1 MDKNSAVQITLSSP
15 EEIRSWSHGEV
26 KKSETIS
33 YRNFKPEPD
42 GLFCEKIFGPVK
54 DYECRCGKFKGARY
68 KGVICDRCGV
78 EVTINKVRRERFGHI
93 ELAAPVVH
101 TWYLKTMPYIAL
113 LLKVTSKTLEKI
125 CYFINYVVIDTGNS
139 PLQKMQLLSDE
150 EYREARKKNNFKAK
164 KGAEAIQDL
173 IFEINLEKL
182 EKELFEELTSGS
194 AQRKAKAIKRLEVV
208 SAFKATNRNPS
219 NMILEVIPV
228 IPPDLRPLLQLDG
241 GRFATSDLN
250 DLYQRVINRNTRLKK
265 LMEVKAPDIMIQ
277 NEKRMLQESVDALF
291 DNSKRDRPILG
302 TANRP
307 LKSLSDILK
316 GKEGRFRQNLLGKRV
331 DYSGRSVIVVN
342 PTLKIDQCGL
352 PKEMALELFKPFVME
367 GLVRTGFTQ
376 SLRQA
381 RSLIEQQHPEVY
393 KILSDVVK
401 GHPVLLNRAPTLHRL
416 GIEAFDPIL
425 VEGKALQIPPLVC
438 PPFNADFDGDQ
449 MAVHVPLTVA
459 AQMES
464 RVLMLSSHS
473 ILSPASGQPIM
484 KPIQDIVLGCYYISI
499 DGDNIIEG
507 KTYDGYFEVNHAHQ
521 QGLLKLRDLVKYRVK
536 KGESYYQNKK
546 IHYVTDPR
554 GKEIITP
561 VGRVIYNGI
570 IREALEP
577 SIKHRAEV
585 AEAAGVKNVAKG
597 WNLPFFNELMTMKE
611 LLRQISICFR
621 LNGQAIT
628 AELLDLI
635 KSIGFEMSTKAGVTI
650 GLSDMKVPPKRA
662 EIVKRAEGEVDKITK
677 FYEEGL
683 ISDDERYQAVVTVWS
698 QATEEI
704 KGAVFSNFSKLDSVH
719 MMANSGARGSPKQ
732 INQMVGIRGLM
743 TDPTNKIIEFPIKS
757 NLKEGLTVLEYFMS
771 THGSRKGLA
780 DTALRTS
787 DSGYLTRRLVDVS
800 HDIIVREHNCAD
812 SEVYPIRVAGH
823 VVKPISR
830 QAVGKTA
837 LDDIVNPITG
847 EVIVKAGHVVTWKK
861 AQLMDEVG
869 VLRTR
874 VKTQV
879 DGIALTNLY
888 DGKSIIESISDRIL
902 GRLAAEDIKVYPSTS
917 KNVDDEEIV
926 GQVLAQD
933 IADKMK
939 ILYTAGSKITKVLLK
954 SARKLSLDHILVA
967 TGNPIVI
974 VKEDEEVTERA
985 VEKITESGIAQVKVR
1000 SPLTCQSA
1008 EGVCVLCYGRDLSS
1022 GNLVNVGEAVG
1033 IVAAQ
1038 SIGEPGTQLTLQT
1051 FHTGGVAS
1059 ADITTGLPRVEELF
1073 EARKPKGEAPI
1084 SEISGIATI
1093 EQAKDILHVHV
1104 TNKEGVVKTYDI
1116 SYTSQLT
1123 IRNGE
1128 EIDAGHAITEGSLNP
1143 HELLRIKGV
1152 GATEGYLIEGI
1163 QKVYKSQGVDIHD
1176 KHVEIIIR
1184 QLLRRVKIKDPGDS
1198 KFLPGETSDKQEIEE
1213 ENRVLTSQNKK
1224 PVSFEPVLQRVTK
1237 SAITSE
1243 SFLSAAS
1250 FQETPRVLAEAAVK
1264 GKIDP
1269 IHGLKEAVIVGQL
1282 IPAGTGTPMY
1292 TDLKIKTL
1300 EEFIES
1306 PIIEISEPSKIE
1318 E

>member
-1 MDKNSAVQITLSSP
+1 MDKNSAVQILLSSP

-42 GLFCEKIFGPVK
+42 GLFCEKIFGPQK

-93 ELAAPVVH
+93 ELASPVVH

-113 LLKVTSKTLEKI
+113 LLKVTGKVLEKI
-125 CYFINYVVIDTGNS
+125 TYFINYVVIDPGNS
-139 PLQKMQLLSDE
+139 PAQKLQLLSDE
-150 EYREARKKNNFKAK
+150 EYRELRRKFTFKAK
-164 KGAEAIQDL
+164 KGAEAIIDL
-173 IFEINLEKL
+173 IAEINLDEL
-182 EKELFEELTSGS
+182 HKELMEELASGS

-208 SAFKATNRNPS
+208 QAFIDTTRSAA

-228 IPPDLRPLLQLDG
+228 IPPDLRPLLQLEG

-342 PTLKIDQCGL
+342 PGLKIDQCGI

-381 RSLIEQQHPEVY
+381 RALIEQQHPEVY
-393 KILSDVVK
+393 KILQEVVK

-425 VEGKALQIPPLVC
+425 VEGKALQIPALVC
-438 PPFNADFDGDQ
+438 KPFNADFDGDQ
-449 MAVHVPLTVA
+449 MAVHVPITIA

-464 RVLMLSSHS
+464 RLLMLSSHS
-473 ILSPASGQPIM
+473 ILSPASGKPIIA
-484 KPIQDIVLGCYYISI
+484 PIQDIVLGVYYISI
-499 DGDNIIEG
+499 DGRTKHEDKVFDN
-507 KTYDGYFEVNHAHQ
+507 YYEVNSMYESKP
-521 QGLLKLRDLVKYRVK
+521 KLVNLHDQIRFRIP
-536 KGESYYQNKK
+536 KGESYYQKGK
-546 IHYVTDPR
+546 IFNVTEPN
-554 GKEIITP
+554 GVEIKTT
-561 VGRVIYNGI
+561 VGRVLYNGI
-570 IREALEP
+570 IREHLEP
-577 SIKHRAEV
+577 SILHRAEV
-585 AEAAGVKNVAKG
+585 ANLAGDETISG
-597 WNLPFFNELMTMKE
+597 DYNLPYYNELMINKE
-611 LLRQISICFR
+611 IIKHISLCFR
-621 LNGQAIT
+621 LNGPAIT
-628 AELLDLI
+628 AELLDLV
-635 KSIGFEMSTKAGVTI
+635 KEIGFNMSTIAGVTMS
-650 GLSDMKVPPKRA
+650 LTDMKIPPKRNDIIKSA
-662 EIVKRAEGEVDKITK
+662 EKEVDRITDY
-677 FYEEGL
+677 FDQGF
-683 ISDDERYQAVVTVWS
+683 ISDDERYQAIVSVWTN
-698 QATEEI
+698 ATEEI
-704 KGAVFSNFSKLDSVH
+704 KGAVFENFDKFDSLH
-719 MMANSGARGSPKQ
+719 MMAFSGARGSAKQ

-757 NLKEGLTVLEYFMS
+757 NLREGLTVLEYFMS

-800 HDIIVREHNCAD
+800 HDIIVREHDCCETEIA
-812 SEVYPIRVAGH
+812 PIVIAEKQ
-823 VVKPISR
+823 VKPISR
-830 QAVGKTA
+830 LAVGKTA
-837 LDDIVNPITG
+837 VEDIINAETG
-847 EVIVKAGHVVTWKK
+847 EVIVKANHQITWKK
-861 AQLMDEVG
+861 AVLMDEAG
-869 VLRTR
+869 IKMAK
-874 VKTQV
+874 VKTPV
-879 DGIALTNLY
+879 EGIALTDLY
-888 DGKSIIESISDRIL
+888 DDKSIIENIGERIIGRMSLEDILAYPSKSCSTTDESIVGEIL
-902 GRLAAEDIKVYPSTS
+902 GHDIMSRGT
-917 KNVDDEEIV
+917 II
-926 GQVLAQD
+926 AQR
-933 IADKMK
+933 
-939 ILYTAGSKITKVLLK
+939 GVKITKTLVK
-954 SARKLSLDHILVA
+954 QAEKIGIEKIFVA
-967 TGNPIVI
+967 TGDPHTICMTNEMIT
-974 VKEDEEVTERA
+974 EEVI
-985 VEKITESGIAQVKVR
+985 EKISESGIGMIKVR
-1000 SPLTCQSA
+1000 SPLTCQSL
-1008 EGVCVLCYGRDLSS
+1008 EGVCALCYGRDMSS

-1059 ADITTGLPRVEELF
+1059 ADITSGLPRVEELF
-1073 EARKPKGEAPI
+1073 EARRPKGEAPI
-1084 SEISGIATI
+1084 SEISGVVDLQPGKESLQITI
-1093 EQAKDILHVHV
+1093 TAKDG
-1104 TNKEGVVKTYDI
+1104 TNRSYEVP
-1116 SYTSQLT
+1116 YTSQML
-1123 IRNGE
+1123 IRNKS
-1128 EIDAGHAITEGSLNP
+1128 EIEAGDALCEGSLNP

-1152 GATEGYLIEGI
+1152 GATQSYLIEAI
-1163 QKVYKSQGVDIHD
+1163 QKVYKSQGVDIND

-1184 QLLRRVKIKDPGDS
+1184 QLLRRVKIKDAGDS
-1198 KFLPGETSDKQEIEE
+1198 KFLPGETTDKQEIEE
-1213 ENRVLTSQNKK
+1213 ENRVMLSQNKK
-1224 PVSFEPVLQRVTK
+1224 PATFEPILQRVTK
-1237 SAITSE
+1237 SAITSD

-1282 IPAGTGTPMY
+1282 IPAGTGTPCY
-1292 TDLKIKTL
+1292 LDLKVQSFEDNL
-1300 EEFIES
+1300 EINL
-1306 PIIEISEPSKIE
+1306 SEAM
-1318 E
+1318 

>member
-1 MDKNSAVQITLSSP
+1 MEKNSAVQIVLASP
-15 EEIRSWSHGEV
+15 EEIRTWSHGEV

-33 YRNFKPEPD
+33 YRNLKPEPD
-42 GLFCEKIFGPVK
+42 GLFCEKIFGPSK

-101 TWYLKTMPYIAL
+101 SWYLKTMPYIAL
-113 LLKVTSKTLEKI
+113 LLKVTSKVLEKI
-125 CYFINYVVIDTGNS
+125 TYFINYVVIDPGNA
-139 PLQKMQLLSDE
+139 PVQKMQLLTDE
-150 EYREARKKNNFKAK
+150 EFRELRRKHNFKAN
-164 KGAEAIQDL
+164 KGAEAILDL
-173 IFEINLEKL
+173 IAEIKL
-182 EKELFEELTSGS
+182 DDLQKELMEELASGS
-194 AQRKAKAIKRLEVV
+194 AQKKAKAIKRLDVV
-208 SAFKATNRNPS
+208 NAFLETLRNPT

-228 IPPDLRPLLQLDG
+228 IPPDLRPLIQLDG
-241 GRFATSDLN
+241 GRYATSDLN

-342 PTLKIDQCGL
+342 PTFRIDQCGL

-393 KILSDVVK
+393 KILSEVVK

-438 PPFNADFDGDQ
+438 LPFNADFDGDQ

-459 AQMES
+459 AQMEA

-473 ILSPASGQPIM
+473 ILSPASG
-484 KPIQDIVLGCYYISI
+484 KPIVTFIQDMVLGCYYLSLE
-499 DGDNIIEG
+499 GLKAIEG
-507 KTYDGYFEVNHAHQ
+507 KVWDNYFEVNAAYMNNQ
-521 QGLLKLRDLVKYRVK
+521 VGLHDVITFRVPSN
-536 KGESYYQNKK
+536 EYYYQKGK
-546 IHYVTDPR
+546 IYKVSEPF
-554 GKEIITP
+554 GKEIKTTI
-561 VGRVIYNGI
+561 GRVIYNGRF
-570 IREALEP
+570 RENLES
-577 SIKHRAEV
+577 SIKHRAEI
-585 AEAAGVKNVAKG
+585 ARMTGEKASAA
-597 WNLPFFNELMTMKE
+597 WDLPFFNEMMTTKE
-611 LLRQISICFR
+611 IRRHVQECFR
-621 LNGQAIT
+621 LYGPVIT
-628 AELLDLI
+628 SEMLDII

-650 GLSDMKVPPKRA
+650 ALQDMKVPPQRADIIKRA
-662 EIVKRAEGEVDKITK
+662 DKEVEKITD
-677 FYEEGL
+677 FFDNGL
-683 ISDDERYQAVVTVWS
+683 ISDEERYQAIVDVWTS
-698 QATEEI
+698 TTEEI
-704 KGAVFSNFSKLDSVH
+704 KGAVFSNFNRFDSVH

-757 NLKEGLTVLEYFMS
+757 NLREGLTVLEYFIS

-800 HDIIVREHNCAD
+800 HDIIVREHDCGE
-812 SEVYPIRVAGH
+812 SEVYPIVIANR

-837 LDDIVNPITG
+837 IHDIIDPTTG
-847 EVIVKAGHVVTWKK
+847 EVIIKARQVITWKK

-869 VLRTR
+869 VANAKVRMPI
-874 VKTQV
+874 
-879 DGIALTNLY
+879 DGMLQTALY
-888 DGKSIIESISDRIL
+888 DGKTLIETLSERIL
-902 GRLAAEDIKVYPSTS
+902 GRTCAEDVMVYPS
-917 KNVDDEEIV
+917 KPVPIDDESCV
-926 GQVLAQD
+926 GELLGHD
-933 IADKMK
+933 IAHLSH
-939 ILYTAGSKITKVLLK
+939 ILYVRGTKITKTMLK
-954 SARKLSLDHILVA
+954 AVKKHGIDKIFVA
-967 TGNPIVI
+967 TSEPRLAIHEKEMIDEAKVEDIV
-974 VKEDEEVTERA
+974 EN
-985 VEKITESGIAQVKVR
+985 GIAQIRVR
-1000 SPLTCQSA
+1000 SPLTCQST
-1008 EGVCVLCYGRDLSS
+1008 EGVCTLCYGRDLST
-1022 GNLVNVGEAVG
+1022 GALVNVGEAVG

-1059 ADITTGLPRVEELF
+1059 ADITSGLPRVEELF
-1073 EARKPKGEAPI
+1073 EARRPKGEAQI
-1084 SEISGIATI
+1084 TEIAGTAALEPGREMLNITITSKDGI
-1093 EQAKDILHVHV
+1093 Q
-1104 TNKEGVVKTYDI
+1104 KTYEVP
-1116 SYTSQLT
+1116 YTSQLLVQ
-1123 IRNGE
+1123 NGQ
-1128 EIDAGHAITEGSLNP
+1128 EIEAGTALTEGSLNP

-1152 GATEGYLIEGI
+1152 NATESYLIESI
-1163 QKVYKSQGVDIHD
+1163 QKVYKSQGVDIND

-1184 QLLRRVKIKDPGDS
+1184 QLLRRVKVKDSGDS
-1198 KFLPGETSDKQEIEE
+1198 KFLPGETADKQEIEE
-1213 ENRVLTSQNKK
+1213 ENRLLLAQNKK
-1224 PVSFEPVLQRVTK
+1224 PATFEPVLQRVTK

-1264 GKIDP
+1264 GKVDP

-1282 IPAGTGTPMY
+1282 IPAGTGTPCYLDMSLSVK
-1292 TDLKIKTL
+1292 DDGPVMLQPPL
-1300 EEFIES
+1300 E
-1306 PIIEISEPSKIE
+1306 
-1318 E
+1318 

>member
-1 MDKNSAVQITLSSP
+1 MDKNSAVQIILSSA

-113 LLKVTSKTLEKI
+113 LLKVTGKVLEKI
-125 CYFINYVVIDTGNS
+125 TYFINYVVVDPGNA
-139 PLQKMQLLSDE
+139 PNVQKMQLLTDE
-150 EYREARKKNNFKAK
+150 EYRELRRKYSFKAK
-164 KGAEAIQDL
+164 KGAEAILDL
-173 IFEINLEKL
+173 IGEINLEKL
-182 EKELFEELTSGS
+182 NTELYEELASGS
-194 AQRKAKAIKRLEVV
+194 AQRKAKAIKRLDVV
-208 SAFKATNRNPS
+208 QAFNETSRSPI

-342 PTLKIDQCGL
+342 PNLKIDQCGL

-393 KILSDVVK
+393 RILSEVVK

-464 RVLMLSSHS
+464 RLLMLSSRS
-473 ILSPASGQPIM
+473 ILSPASGQPII
-484 KPIQDIVLGCYYISI
+484 KPIQDIVLGCYYISLENDTYHEKKI
-499 DGDNIIEG
+499 YDSYYEVNAALNAGLVNLHDRINFRIPKGEGLFQKG
-507 KTYDGYFEVNHAHQ
+507 KTVYVDDLK
-521 QGLLKLRDLVKYRVK
+521 GL
-536 KGESYYQNKK
+536 
-546 IHYVTDPR
+546 
-554 GKEIITP
+554 EIKTS
-561 VGRVIYNGI
+561 VGRVVYNGR
-570 IREALEP
+570 IREALEK
-577 SIKHRAEV
+577 SITHRAEV
-585 AEAAGVKNVAKG
+585 ARIAGDDKAPTK
-597 WNLPFFNELMTMKE
+597 WNLPFFNELMAVKMIQKH
-611 LLRQISICFR
+611 ISECFR
-621 LNGQAIT
+621 LNGPAIT
-628 AELLDLI
+628 AELLDII
-635 KSIGFEMSTKAGVTI
+635 KEIGYEMSTQAGVTI
-650 GLSDMKVPPKRA
+650 ALSDMKIPPQRNEIIKKA
-662 EIVKRAEGEVDKITK
+662 EKEVDKITEY
-677 FYEEGL
+677 FDSGL
-683 ISDDERYQAVVTVWS
+683 ISDDERYQAIVTLWTG
-698 QATEEI
+698 ATDDI
-704 KGAVFSNFSKLDSVH
+704 KGAVFANFGKFDSVH
-719 MMANSGARGSPKQ
+719 MMANSGARGSAKQ
-732 INQMVGIRGLM
+732 INQMVGMRGLM

-757 NLKEGLTVLEYFMS
+757 NLREGLTVLEYFMS

-800 HDIIVREHNCAD
+800 HDIIVREYDC
-812 SEVYPIRVAGH
+812 SQTEIYPIVIANK
-823 VVKPISR
+823 VVKPISK
-830 QAVGKTA
+830 QAVGKIA
-837 LDDIVNPITG
+837 IEDIVNPETG
-847 EVIVKAGHVVTWKK
+847 EVIIGAGQTITWKKAQMMDEANIKIARVKTSIDGVVYTALYDDKTIVEQLGDRIIGRIAIEDILAYPSKMVSVDDESAVGEILAHDIVRRGKVLYERGNKITKQTVKTAKTIGLDKLAIATGEPRVIVKAG
-861 AQLMDEVG
+861 QM
-869 VLRTR
+869 
-874 VKTQV
+874 V
-879 DGIALTNLY
+879 D
-888 DGKSIIESISDRIL
+888 
-902 GRLAAEDIKVYPSTS
+902 
-917 KNVDDEEIV
+917 
-926 GQVLAQD
+926 
-933 IADKMK
+933 
-939 ILYTAGSKITKVLLK
+939 
-954 SARKLSLDHILVA
+954 
-967 TGNPIVI
+967 
-974 VKEDEEVTERA
+974 ERA
-985 VEKITESGIAQVKVR
+985 VEEINESGIFQVRMR
-1000 SPLTCQSA
+1000 SPLTCQST
-1008 EGVCVLCYGRDLSS
+1008 EGVCALCYGRDLSS

-1073 EARKPKGEAPI
+1073 EARKPKGEAPVT
-1084 SEISGIATI
+1084 EISGKISI
-1093 EQAKDILHVHV
+1093 DQGKDMLNVIV
-1104 TNKEGVVKTYDI
+1104 TSKDGAQKTYEVP
-1116 SYTSQLT
+1116 YTSQLLVQ
-1123 IRNGE
+1123 NNE
-1128 EIDAGHAITEGSLNP
+1128 EVEAGTPITEGSLNP

-1152 GATEGYLIEGI
+1152 MATQSYLIEAI
-1163 QKVYKSQGVDIHD
+1163 QKVYKSQGVDIND

-1184 QLLRRVKIKDPGDS
+1184 QLLRRIKIKDSGDS
-1198 KFLPGETSDKQEIEE
+1198 RFLPGETADKQEIEE
-1213 ENRVLTSQNKK
+1213 ENRYLIAQNKK
-1224 PVSFEPVLQRVTK
+1224 PATFEPILQRVTK

-1282 IPAGTGTPMY
+1282 IPAGTGTPCYLGMVVETKEETPF
-1292 TDLKIKTL
+1292 TDQETTTKQQD
-1300 EEFIES
+1300 
-1306 PIIEISEPSKIE
+1306 
-1318 E
+1318 